1 MASHLRSSRVAIKTV
16 ALVAA
21 FKHMEKMKK
30 DFEEQHDDEEVQV
43 LSNNHPVVLR
53 KPLLVAMLILVI
65 TMIPFSINP
74 FYMPL
79 LWLAF
84 AGLLL
89 ASLVLFY
96 HWIGWHFSCFIITD
110 QRLMQ
115 ITQKG
120 FFKRSVVEIGLDKIQ
135 NVNYSIDGLQQHL
148 LHFGDVTIQTYAG
161 DLLFKNINRPSQFHN
176 QLTNAIKKFAPNSN
190 GPSGKKGE

>member
-1 MASHLRSSRVAIKTV
+1 
-16 ALVAA
+16 
-21 FKHMEKMKK
+21 MEKNKK
-30 DFEEQHDDEEVQV
+30 DFDEQHDDEGVLV

-53 KPLLVAMLILVI
+53 KPLLVAMAILVI

-84 AGLLL
+84 GGLLL

-135 NVNYSIDGLQQHL
+135 NVNYSVDGFQQHL

-161 DLLFKNINRPSQFHN
+161 DLQFKNINRPSQFHN
-176 QLTNAIKKFAPNSN
+176 QLTNAIKKFAPSSN

>member
-1 MASHLRSSRVAIKTV
+1 
-16 ALVAA
+16 
-21 FKHMEKMKK
+21 MEKNKK
-30 DFEEQHDDEEVQV
+30 DFDEQHDDEEVLV

-53 KPLLVAMLILVI
+53 KPLLVAMLILVV

-84 AGLLL
+84 GGLLF

-96 HWIGWHFSCFIITD
+96 FWIGWHFSCFIITD

-148 LHFGDVTIQTYAG
+148 LHFDNVTIQTYAV
-161 DLLFKNINRPSQFHN
+161 DLYFKNINRPGQFHN

-190 GPSGKKGE
+190 GPSGKKG